1 MKRYRIADAENNP
14 IKHTDM
20 NLRIMTTAA
29 LCVLMLGAC
38 GNRNATTDD
47 AQGKPAAATATNG
60 KGLDTDSRY
69 DAIVSE
75 RYHGLLPA
83 ADGPG
88 IDYDLVL
95 IRQESSDHGIYS
107 LMMTY
112 LEAENGNDVSFIE
125 TGDFAA
131 STKDG
136 IKYFTFTPDSGS
148 AAETFYIM
156 EPAGDLT
163 LVGKDLKRA
172 ASQLNYTLH
181 RLK

>member
-1 MKRYRIADAENNP
+1 
-14 IKHTDM
+14 M
-20 NLRIMTTAA
+20 NLKIMTTAA

-38 GNRNATTDD
+38 GNRNAKTDD
-47 AQGKPAAATATNG
+47 AKGKPTTTTATNG
-60 KGLDTDSRY
+60 KGLNADSRY
-69 DAIVSE
+69 GTIVSE
-75 RYHGLLPA
+75 RYYGLLPA

-95 IRQESSDHGIYS
+95 IRQKGSNHGIYS

-112 LEAENGNDVSFIE
+112 IEGENGNDVSFLE

-136 IKYFTFTPDSGS
+136 MKYFTFTPDSES
-148 AAETFYIM
+148 AAETFYIV
-156 EPAGDLT
+156 EPSGDLT

-172 ASQLNYTLH
+172 ASKLNYTL
-181 RLK
+181 RRIK